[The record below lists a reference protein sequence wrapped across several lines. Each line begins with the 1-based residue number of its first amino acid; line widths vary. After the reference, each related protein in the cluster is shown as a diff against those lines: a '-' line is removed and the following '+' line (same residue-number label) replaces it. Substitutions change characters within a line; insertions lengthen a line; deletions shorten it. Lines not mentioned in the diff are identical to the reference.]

1 MASSKGGR
9 PPYPPSTMIRVH
21 LMQQWHILSDPAM
34 EDALIEVPTMRR
46 FVGIDLISDQIA
58 DETTI
63 LAFRHLLEQHEMGKQ
78 IFETVKGNLK
88 QRVMAMKQGTIID
101 ATLFSVPSAIK
112 KKGGE
117 RDSEMHQTRK
127 GNK

>member
-1 MASSKGGR
+1 MASSKGGL
-9 PPYPPSTMIRVH
+9 PPYFLSTMIRVD

-63 LAFRHLLEQHEMGKQ
+63 LAFRHLLEQHEIGKQ
-78 IFETVKGNLK
+78 IFETVKANLK
-88 QRVMAMKQGTIID
+88 QRVMAVKQGPIID
-101 ATLFSVPSAIK
+101 ATLFSAPSAINN
-112 KKGGE
+112 KGGE